1 MIVSWFVSLATRWG
15 HIFWAVQGYDLSM
28 MVCSFSSIAWFV
40 QSVYNRLSV
49 PHLPA
54 AITVPV
60 LRGSSL
66 ASAVSWHVVHT
77 VQCQW
82 TLIMS
87 YTYPVPSFAN
97 GTCCW
102 VEVLVPGS
110 PAGSLVYVPGYWHL
124 WWSCF
129 YVLQHQLCCLL
140 MAPYLEH
147 CYPAPGIPLI
157 KMNWLM
163 DPSLMILLKYFH
175 TITSHNF
182 TKS

>member
-1 MIVSWFVSLATRWG
+1 MLVQFNCLVPSYSLQRTRCPPPAHSQHSASDLGRLPWQCNACAESC
-15 HIFWAVQGYDLSM
+15 HI
-28 MVCSFSSIAWFV
+28 
-40 QSVYNRLSV
+40 
-49 PHLPA
+49 
-54 AITVPV
+54 
-60 LRGSSL
+60 
-66 ASAVSWHVVHT
+66 VHT

-110 PAGSLVYVPGYWHL
+110 PAGSLVFVPGYWHL
-124 WWSCF
+124 WWSCC